1 VRAQNNRQ
9 QDPLTPTP
17 LRQGERGF
25 RCGRL
30 LLLAMVITF
39 PGTVSA
45 AEPGAITGKVD
56 RPGDVTSVKAVD
68 REGEKD
74 KVYPGKIDPKT
85 GAFTIPGLPLGKSYD
100 VVIDAGAIRLEGINL
115 KVPRSDYEEEQP
127 LGKEDIEAL
136 TKAARLLNQFEDQ
149 VEIMTITGNIQHAAV
164 LLNKLRNRPFY
175 ESKPGEVIWRLEL
188 WRFEKPEETW
198 AKVQDELFLVLYRE
212 RLQKADFDKKCL
224 TLDSALGG
232 LKLTEKTPTLEVGKV
247 AMPDNKPGI
256 RLRKR

>member
-1 VRAQNNRQ
+1 MTRS
-9 QDPLTPTP
+9 
-17 LRQGERGF
+17 
-25 RCGRL
+25 L
-30 LLLAMVITF
+30 LLLAVFVTF
-39 PGTVSA
+39 A
-45 AEPGAITGKVD
+45 APLLAADPGAITGKVD

-74 KVYPGKIDPKT
+74 RVYPGKIDPKT
-85 GAFTIPGLPLGKSYD
+85 GMYTIPGLPLGKTYD
-100 VVIDAGAIRLEGINL
+100 VVLDAGAVRLEGVNL

-127 LGKEDIEAL
+127 LSKEDIEAL
-136 TKAARLLNQFEDQ
+136 TKAVRLLNQFEDR

-164 LLNKLRNRPFY
+164 LLNKVRTKPFY

-212 RLQKADFDKKCL
+212 RLPKADFDKKSL
-224 TLDSALGG
+224 TLDPALGG
-232 LKLTEKTPTLEVGKV
+232 LKLTEKTPTLDLGTV
-247 AMPDNKPGI
+247 ALPDNKPGI